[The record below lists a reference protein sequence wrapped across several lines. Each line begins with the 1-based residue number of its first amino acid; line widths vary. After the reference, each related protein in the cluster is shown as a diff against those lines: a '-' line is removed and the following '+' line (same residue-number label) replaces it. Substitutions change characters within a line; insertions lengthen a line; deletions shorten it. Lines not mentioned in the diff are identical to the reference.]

1 MIGLLNNQRTLDIFW
16 VNSPA
21 STATH

>member
-21 STATH
+21 STTTH